1 MTSRPTNWV
10 NCCSRCRVELRW
22 VQLSWVDLS
31 CVAINTINGSFISW
45 KFDDAIAVVVLQWC
59 NKHHSKQERPKQYLT
74 GWWRG
79 RQRIGRSIQRLG
91 TAPLSLIYNNPPRQT
106 ICIFTWSS
114 AVTEMSRDATL
125 RDVTSVSLK
134 ISRSLKVIRNYT
146 VDYAVRKFLVV
157 VHCNCVSL
165 FHTEYLRNDT
175 R

>member
-31 CVAINTINGSFISW
+31 CVAINTTNGSFISW

-91 TAPLSLIYNNPPRQT
+91 TAPLSLIYNNPPPARQSVYLHEAQQSQRCHVT
-106 ICIFTWSS
+106 RRCVTWRPCRWKSQGH
-114 AVTEMSRDATL
+114 
-125 RDVTSVSLK
+125 
-134 ISRSLKVIRNYT
+134 SRSFEIT
-146 VDYAVRKFLVV
+146 PWTTP
-157 VHCNCVSL
+157 CVSS
-165 FHTEYLRNDT
+165 
-175 R
+175 